1 MKTNNFKYL
10 LFSLVT
16 VPFMTSCF
24 NDLNTVP
31 IDPDK
36 ITSAVVFDN
45 DSSYVKFIAKIYAGL
60 SISGNQGPA
69 GQADIIGLDEGS
81 QASYLRVLWNLQELP
96 TEEAACRWNDQ
107 TIHDFHAMNWTS
119 SDVFIKG
126 FYYRLYYQI
135 TLASEFLR
143 ETTDAKLADRG
154 VSDAMKAVVKTYRAE
169 ARFLRALSY
178 YHVLDH
184 FRQGPFVTDA
194 SKIGSI
200 PPPMADALT
209 IYNYVETEL
218 KAIDIDLMD
227 PWTGFDTENYG
238 RANKAAAKMLL
249 AKLYLNAKVYVNT
262 EKYTECITACKDIIA
277 YNKYSLD
284 PVYANLFKADNNTS
298 PEIIFPMVY
307 DKANLQSW
315 GGMMFLICSA
325 ANGDSVLISSTGAQS
340 GWEGNHATES
350 IYKRFQGVE
359 SMDERCALIY
369 AGYNKLEMKDVDD
382 FKQGVQVI
390 KFSNLKSD
398 GTNAGGSFPD
408 TDFPLFRLADV
419 YLMYAEAIV
428 RGGMGGSTSDALGYI
443 NAIRDRAYVVDA
455 VGELASWS
463 AVDLPFLLEERGREL
478 LWEAQRR
485 TDLVRFGKLT
495 SADYLWA
502 FKGGVKEGAG
512 VDVKYNIYPIPAD
525 DINANPNLSQLA
537 DY

>member
-1 MKTNNFKYL
+1 MKTKNLKYL

-16 VPFMTSCF
+16 VPFITSCF

-36 ITSAVVFDN
+36 ITSAVVFNN
-45 DSSYVKFIAKIYAGL
+45 DSAYVKFIAKIYAGL

-69 GQADIIGLDEGS
+69 GQADVIGLDEGS
-81 QASYLRVLWNLQELP
+81 QASYLRVMWNLQELP
-96 TEEAACRWNDQ
+96 TEEAVCKWNDQ

-143 ETTDAKLADRG
+143 ETTDAKLASRN
-154 VSDAMKAVVKTYRAE
+154 VSTAMKATVKTYRAE

-200 PPPMADALT
+200 PPPMANAQT
-209 IYNYVETEL
+209 IFNYVESEL
-218 KAIDIDLMD
+218 KDIDVDLLA

-249 AKLYLNAKVYVNT
+249 AKLYLNAKVYVNAD
-262 EKYTECITACKDIIA
+262 KYTECISACKDIIA

-307 DKANLQSW
+307 DKTNLQSW
-315 GGMMFLICSA
+315 GGMMFLMCSA
-325 ANGDSVLISSTGAQS
+325 VNGDLSASIAAPA

-350 IYKRFQGVE
+350 VYKRFQGVE
-359 SMDERCALIY
+359 SMDERCNLIY
-369 AGYNKLEMKDVDD
+369 RGYNKLAMTDVDD
-382 FKQGVQVI
+382 FKQGVQIV
-390 KFSNLKSD
+390 KFSNFTST
-398 GTNAGGSFPD
+398 GANAGGSFPD

-428 RGGMGGSTSDALGYI
+428 RGGTGGSTSDALGYI
-443 NAIRDRAYVVDA
+443 QAIHDRAYIVDA
-455 VGELASWS
+455 VNRPAAWS
-463 AVDLPFLLEERGREL
+463 DVTLDFLLEERGREL

-485 TDLVRFGKLT
+485 TDLVRFDKLT
-495 SADYLWA
+495 SSTYLWA
-502 FKGGVKEGAG
+502 FKGGVKDGTG
-512 VDVKYNIYPIPAD
+512 VDAKYNIYPIPAD

>member
-1 MKTNNFKYL
+1 MKTKNFKYL

-16 VPFMTSCF
+16 IPFMTSCF

-31 IDPDK
+31 LDPDK

-45 DSSYVKFIAKIYAGL
+45 DSAYVKFIAKIYAGL

-69 GQADIIGLDEGS
+69 GQADVIGLDEGS
-81 QASYLRVLWNLQELP
+81 QASYLRVMWNLQELP
-96 TEEAACRWNDQ
+96 TEEAVCRWNDQ

-154 VSDAMKAVVKTYRAE
+154 VSDAMKAEIKQYRAE

-184 FRQGPFVTDA
+184 FRQGPYVTDA

-200 PPPMADALT
+200 PPPMADAKTIFDYVKAELT
-209 IYNYVETEL
+209 D
-218 KAIDIDLMD
+218 IDADLMD
-227 PWTGFDTENYG
+227 PWTGFDTEKYG

-249 AKLYLNAKVYVNT
+249 AKLYLNAKIYIN
-262 EKYTECITACKDIIA
+262 EDHYTDCVAACKDIIA
-277 YNKYSLD
+277 YNKYSLE
-284 PVYANLFKADNNTS
+284 PVYANLFKADNNQS
-298 PEIIFPMVY
+298 AEIIFPMIY
-307 DKANLQSW
+307 DKNNLQSW
-315 GGMMFLICSA
+315 GGMMFLMCSA
-325 ANGDSVLISSTGAQS
+325 VNGDLSSTIAAPG

-350 IYKRFQGVE
+350 VYKRFTGFE
-359 SMDERCALIY
+359 SMDDRCAVIY
-369 AGYNKLEMKDVDD
+369 TGYNKLEMKDVDE
-382 FKQGVQVI
+382 FKQGVQVL
-390 KFSNLKSD
+390 KFSNFKSD

-428 RGGMGGSTSDALGYI
+428 RGGTGGNTGDALGYI
-443 NAIRDRAYVVDA
+443 QALHDRAYVVDA
-455 VGELASWS
+455 VNRPAAWS
-463 AVDLPFLLEERGREL
+463 DITLDFLLEERGREL

-495 SADYLWA
+495 SGTYLWA
-502 FKGGVKEGAG
+502 FKGGVKEGTG
-512 VDVKYNIYPIPAD
+512 VDAKYNIYPIPAD
-525 DINANPNLSQLA
+525 DINANPNLSQLE